1 MIRRLFPDIRIS
13 TLVLILTIVP
23 VLTIGFLIGYYMT
36 VARVSDLDEILQV
49 RGDTLARHLAKES
62 EFGIFAGDL
71 DSLGNLAKNVLLVPD
86 VYSVTV
92 YDDRHRVLVEQKADQ
107 GKPDME
113 LDADSRHELLRS
125 FEVPVVRTGI
135 LDGSGEDIAFL
146 ENLPPE
152 NTTRSSASGDIIG
165 WATVV
170 MSEAATRSRQQAIV
184 INSILI
190 IVGGATLSALLALAI
205 GRSITRPIALLSDAV
220 NKLGAGD
227 YSKRVSGLLTGEFG
241 SLADGFNNMADQLE
255 EDKRELEDRI
265 TSATEKIRATIDTL
279 EEKNRE
285 LDSARIAAERAGEEK
300 AKFLATMSHEIRTP
314 LNAILGYA
322 QFLGQTPLSRDQIE
336 YLRTVSFAS
345 SQLLSIIDAIL
356 DFSKISS
363 GTVVLQA
370 ISFNLHDCFEDVITM
385 LAHNAHQKGLDLAL
399 LYDSNVPDTIIGDPN
414 RISQVLVNLT
424 NNAIKFTDSGHVH
437 IQVSRKSVQ
446 TDQLEI
452 LVRVTDSGI
461 GLRDDAKS
469 EIFKSFTQANGSI
482 NRRHGGTGLG
492 LAIVAS
498 LVELMRG
505 QVGVDSELGRGASF
519 WFTFRCPEPP
529 PRVQVGVHEHLSG
542 KCILLVEPC
551 PFTRRALRNIL
562 IGWGVSVFT
571 LTEHS
576 RLAERLRP
584 NESLPQS
591 FDAIIFAVRLH
602 EHESFEPGALVK
614 NLRDITDVPV
624 LFIVN
629 RDEHDVPRYFE
640 ADSHAAFASKPIRR
654 ETLYRRLLEV
664 TGEVGYTDSA
674 SVDSLPRVAD
684 DDCRGRRILV
694 AEDNDLS
701 RDLIAMILR
710 RKGADVLVAA
720 DGEQALATLG
730 REHVDLVL
738 LDVHLPILDGIEV
751 ARRIREN
758 ASLSE
763 LPIIATTA
771 DVFANENDRLYSA
784 GMNAC
789 LFKPI
794 DEKKLCALIRQLVG
808 SRADSHIARPTTT
821 PASSGGE
828 SVDLKAHP
836 LYDRLLREFVT
847 LAKQIDSTLR
857 DGKFSDLLQYV
868 HQLHGVAALFRIQEL
883 TAAANAAEQ
892 HLKGEVDQDLLERQ
906 IATTDGII
914 AGILAEGGNR
924 APQDG
929 LQGPSTSKNDSD
941 TT

>member
-1 MIRRLFPDIRIS
+1 MIRRLFPNIRIS
-13 TLVLILTIVP
+13 TLVLLLTIVP
-23 VLTIGFLIGYYMT
+23 VVTIGFLIGYYMT
-36 VARVSDLDEILQV
+36 NARVSDLDEILQV

-71 DSLGNLAKNVLLVPD
+71 DSLGNLARNVLLVPD

-92 YDDRHRVLVEQKADQ
+92 YDDRHHILVEQKAEQ
-107 GKPDME
+107 GKPEIE
-113 LDADSRHELLRS
+113 LDADSMHEMLRS

-135 LDGSGEDIAFL
+135 RDQSGEDIAFM

-152 NTTRSSASGDIIG
+152 YNTRLGASGDIIG

-170 MSEAATRSRQQAIV
+170 MSEAATRSRQKAIIV
-184 INSILI
+184 NSILI
-190 IVGGATLSALLALAI
+190 IIGGASLSALLALAI
-205 GRSITRPIALLSDAV
+205 GRSITRPIAMLSDAV
-220 NKLGAGD
+220 NKLRTGD
-227 YSKRVSGLLTGEFG
+227 FSGRVSGLTTGEFG
-241 SLADGFNNMADQLE
+241 SLADGFNNMAEQLE

-265 TSATEKIRATIDTL
+265 TAATEQIRATIDTL

-363 GTVVLQA
+363 GTVVLQT

-399 LYDSNVPDTIIGDPN
+399 LYDSDVPDTVIGDPN
-414 RISQVLVNLT
+414 RISQVLVNLA

-446 TDQLEI
+446 TGELEI

-519 WFTFRCPEPP
+519 WFTFRCSEPP
-529 PRVQVGVHEHLSG
+529 PRTQIGDYEHLAG
-542 KCILLVEPC
+542 KRILLVEPC

-562 IGWGVSVFT
+562 LGWGVSVFT

-584 NESLPQS
+584 NESSPQT

-602 EHESFEPGALVK
+602 EYDSFEPAALVK
-614 NLRDITDVPV
+614 NLREITDVPV

-640 ADSHAAFASKPIRR
+640 ADPHAAFASKPIRR
-654 ETLYRRLLEV
+654 KTLYRRLLEV
-664 TGEVGYTDSA
+664 TNEVAYTDSA
-674 SVDSLPRVAD
+674 SADSLPPVA

-730 REHVDLVL
+730 REPVDLVL

-758 ASLSE
+758 PSLSG

-771 DVFANENDRLYSA
+771 DVFANENDCLYSA

-794 DEKKLCALIRQLVG
+794 DENKLCALIRQLVG
-808 SRADSHIARPTTT
+808 SRTDSHIVRPTNT
-821 PASSGGE
+821 PASSSGE
-828 SVDLKAHP
+828 TVDLKAHP
-836 LYDRLLREFVT
+836 LYDKLLRELAT
-847 LAKQIDSTLR
+847 LAKQINTTLQ
-857 DGKFSDLLQYV
+857 DGKFSDLLKYV

-883 TAAANAAEQ
+883 AAAANAAEQ
-892 HLKGEVDQDLLERQ
+892 HLKGEANQDLLAQQ
-906 IATTDGII
+906 IAVIDGII
-914 AGILAEGGNR
+914 AGILAKGGSR
-924 APQDG
+924 APQGG
-929 LQGPSTSKNDSD
+929 LQGPNASKHDSD

>member
-1 MIRRLFPDIRIS
+1 MIRRLFPDIRIRA
-13 TLVLILTIVP
+13 LVLILTIVP
-23 VLTIGFLIGYYMT
+23 VVTIGFLIGYYMT
-36 VARVSDLDEILQV
+36 YARVSDLDEILQV

-71 DSLGNLAKNVLLVPD
+71 DSLESLAKNVMLVPD

-92 YDDRHRVLVEQKADQ
+92 YDDKHHILVQQKTDQ
-107 GKPDME
+107 SETRIK
-113 LDADSRHELLRS
+113 LDADNRHELLRS
-125 FEVPVVRTGI
+125 FEVPVIRTGI
-135 LDGSGEDIAFL
+135 RDESGEDISFM
-146 ENLPPE
+146 ENVLPE
-152 NTTRSSASGDIIG
+152 GDARLGDGGDIIG
-165 WATVV
+165 WASVV
-170 MSEAATRSRQQAIV
+170 MSEAATKSRQQAIV

-190 IVGGATLSALLALAI
+190 ILGGAIVSALLALTI

-220 NKLGAGD
+220 NKLGTGD
-227 YSKRVSGLLTGEFG
+227 LSGRVSELMTGEFG
-241 SLADGFNNMADQLE
+241 SLAAGFNNMAEQLE
-255 EDKRELEDRI
+255 ADKRELEDRI
-265 TSATEKIRATIDTL
+265 STATEQIRATINTL

-285 LDSARIAAERAGEEK
+285 IDSARIAAERAGEEK
-300 AKFLATMSHEIRTP
+300 ANFLATMSHEIRTP

-322 QFLGQTPLSRDQIE
+322 QILDRTPLSRDQQE

-363 GTVVLQA
+363 GTLILQA

-399 LYDSNVPDTIIGDPN
+399 LYDSDVPDTIIGDPN

-437 IQVSRKSVQ
+437 IQVSRKSSQ

-461 GLRDDAKS
+461 GLRDDARS

-498 LVELMRG
+498 LVELMHG
-505 QVGVDSELGRGASF
+505 QVGVESELGFGSSF
-519 WFTFRCPEPP
+519 WFTFRCPQPTV
-529 PRVQVGVHEHLSG
+529 RTDIGVQQQIGG
-542 KCILLVEPC
+542 KRILLVEPC

-562 IGWGVSVFT
+562 LAWGVNAFT
-571 LTEHS
+571 LTDHS

-584 NESLPQS
+584 NGTLPQT
-591 FDAIIFAVRLH
+591 FDALIVAVQLH
-602 EHESFEPGALVK
+602 EYDSLTPAALVESI
-614 NLRDITDVPV
+614 RAVTDLPV

-640 ADSHAAFASKPIRR
+640 ADPHAAFASKPIRR

-664 TGEVGYTDSA
+664 TGEVAYTEAVSLDSP
-674 SVDSLPRVAD
+674 PRVAD
-684 DDCRGRRILV
+684 TDCRGRRILV

-710 RKGADVLVAA
+710 RKGAEVLVAA
-720 DGEQALATLG
+720 DGEQALTTLG
-730 REHVDLVL
+730 REPVDLVL

-758 ASLSE
+758 PSLSG
-763 LPIIATTA
+763 LPIVATTA
-771 DVFANENDRLYSA
+771 DVFANENDRLYAA

-794 DEKKLCALIRQLVG
+794 DEHKLSNLIRQLVG
-808 SRADSHIARPTTT
+808 SRADSHIARSTKTPTT
-821 PASSGGE
+821 SSGE

-836 LYDRLLREFVT
+836 LYDRLLYE
-847 LAKQIDSTLR
+847 LA
-857 DGKFSDLLQYV
+857 GY
-868 HQLHGVAALFRIQEL
+868 
-883 TAAANAAEQ
+883 
-892 HLKGEVDQDLLERQ
+892 
-906 IATTDGII
+906 
-914 AGILAEGGNR
+914 
-924 APQDG
+924 
-929 LQGPSTSKNDSD
+929 
-941 TT
+941 